1 MNESPF
7 LVPSFPD
14 STILITGGTSG
25 VGLATAK
32 RLAASGARHIALAGR
47 NHERG
52 QRAVEAVRQLA
63 PDANVHFV
71 AGDAND
77 LAQAQQIVDT
87 AAAAMGSIHIL
98 VNCTADNSRYK
109 PEPLMSLPA
118 DGIAATLLS
127 VALAPMMMSRLVLPL
142 MKQSNGGV
150 IINIASDAA
159 KVPTPGETVLGA
171 AMAAICVFSRTLAME
186 AKRFGVRVNALTP
199 SLIEGT
205 PTAAA
210 VQEGGFS
217 AKLFAQVR
225 SMAALGVCVPEDL
238 AEMIAFL
245 VSPAAAKITGQ
256 VISVNSGISAG

>member
-1 MNESPF
+1 MNTTSF
-7 LVPSFPD
+7 LIPSFPD

-32 RLAASGARHIALAGR
+32 RLASSGARRIALAGR

-52 QRAVEAVRQLA
+52 ARAVEAVKAVA
-63 PDANVHFV
+63 PDADVHFV

-77 LAQAQQIVDT
+77 LAQAQKIVET
-87 AAAAMGSIHIL
+87 AASLLGSIHIL
-98 VNCTADNSRYK
+98 VNCTADNTRYK
-109 PEPLMSLPA
+109 PEPLINLPA
-118 DGIAATLLS
+118 ENIADTLLS
-127 VALAPMMMSRLVLPL
+127 VALAPMLMSRLVLPR

-171 AMAAICVFSRTLAME
+171 AMSAICVFSRTLAME

-225 SMAALGVCVPEDL
+225 SMAALGVCMPEDL
-238 AEMIAFL
+238 AETIAFL